1 MAEEPRAPEALR
13 DIEWIFFDVGTV
25 LADEEP
31 VHRARFEIIRP
42 ELREIIGRDMTYEEF
57 SVYMD
62 EGGMHCKGAF
72 GYAAHILGIKK
83 APPYFSE
90 LEVPVP
96 GAPEAVRSLC
106 GRYKLGIIA
115 NQRPGLPERLDKLGY
130 AGCFEPYAIFGSE
143 DCGMAKP
150 DPRIFI
156 AALEAAGC
164 DPRRAL
170 MVGDRPDNDIGPA
183 RRCGMLAARII
194 TGSYRNNP
202 PLCPEEEAE
211 VNVGSVVELAAML
224 MKTRQ
229 GADEDASPM
238 KTLR

>member
-1 MAEEPRAPEALR
+1 MSEFNDINAALR

-42 ELREIIGRDMTYEEF
+42 ELRRLTGRDMTYEEF

-62 EGGMHCKGAF
+62 EGGMRCRGAF
-72 GYAAHILGIKK
+72 GYAAHVLGIKK

-96 GAPEAVRSLC
+96 GAPEAVKSLC

-115 NQRPGLPERLDKLGY
+115 NQRPGLPERLDRLGY

-143 DCGMAKP
+143 DCGMEKP
-150 DPRIFI
+150 DTRIFL
-156 AALEAAGC
+156 AALRAAGC
-164 DPRRAL
+164 EPRHAL

-183 RRCGMLAARII
+183 RRCGMLAARIM

-202 PLCPEEEAE
+202 PLCPEEEAD
-211 VNVGSVVELAAML
+211 VRVGSVVELAAML
-224 MKTRQ
+224 MKT
-229 GADEDASPM
+229 
-238 KTLR
+238 LR